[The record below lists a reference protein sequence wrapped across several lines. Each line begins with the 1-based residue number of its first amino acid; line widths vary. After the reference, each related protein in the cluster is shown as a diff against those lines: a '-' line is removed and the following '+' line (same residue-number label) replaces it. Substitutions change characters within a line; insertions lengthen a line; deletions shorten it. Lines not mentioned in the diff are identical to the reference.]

1 MTRAMLHSYDP
12 FSSFRNELDRSLA
25 DMFGAMANL
34 PVGNVRSPNFPALNA
49 WENEERLFIEAE
61 VPGLRME
68 DLELTVTGSELSI
81 RGKRSE
87 KEGENLTFHRRER
100 GTGSFSRVVRL
111 PYEVDSASVN
121 AMLKNGVLTIQLPKA
136 TSAKPRRITVTQ

>member
-1 MTRAMLHSYDP
+1 MTRAMLHNYDP

-34 PVGNVRSPNFPALNA
+34 PAGTVRSPNFPALNA

-87 KEGENLTFHRRER
+87 KEGENLTYHRRER
-100 GTGSFSRVVRL
+100 GTGTFSRVVRL
-111 PYEVDSASVN
+111 PYEVDSAAVN

-136 TSAKPRRITVTQ
+136 MSAKPRRISVTQ